1 MPVTILAVL
10 PACSVVAHTDYPQHE
25 CEIPVRKDSGNEVQM
40 VHSIGLNE
48 ENELFWVNLL

>member
-25 CEIPVRKDSGNEVQM
+25 REIPVRNEVQM
-40 VHSIGLNE
+40 VQSTGLNG
-48 ENELFWVNLL
+48 ENKLFWVNLL